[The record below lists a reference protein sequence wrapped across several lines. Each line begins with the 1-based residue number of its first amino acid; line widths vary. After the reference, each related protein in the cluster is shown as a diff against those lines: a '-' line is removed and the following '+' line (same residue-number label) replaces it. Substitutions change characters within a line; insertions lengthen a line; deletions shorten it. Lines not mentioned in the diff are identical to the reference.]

1 MRTQAL
7 EKECQA
13 FDETVKLGRR
23 QKEREI
29 QKQIFDMEQAHNLSL
44 VNLESGTKKFETEQ
58 NNEIALKKSKQES
71 IKQAGKI
78 ALETKQQ
85 ELDLKK
91 SDDAKE
97 RERKKEKYNLTKEI
111 YADPKLLDMEY
122 LRAQK
127 TIYKRYV
134 QS

>member
-1 MRTQAL
+1 
-7 EKECQA
+7 
-13 FDETVKLGRR
+13 VKLGRR